1 MRKELGDLRGDG
13 LVRGALARVVLI
25 STLRLASLRAGQ
37 AVLHDVVC
45 FAGGRGG
52 GGCCGGGLSQ
62 DSGGGQEGDEGD
74 EGLHLVCLVVFLE
87 AGGIMFVIVQA
98 GLLCSTMQVLNL
110 GRC

>member
-1 MRKELGDLRGDG
+1 MELGDLRSDG
-13 LVRGALARVVLI
+13 LVRGALARVVLVA
-25 STLRLASLRAGQ
+25 TLRLAGLGAGQ

-52 GGCCGGGLSQ
+52 RGCCGGGLGQ

-74 EGLHLVCLVVFLE
+74 EGLHLVCCVGWSFLE

-98 GLLCSTMQVLNL
+98 GVLCSTMQVLNL